1 MAGDLTLIVH
11 DALLLTLDPAEPEPF
26 AGWLAVDGE
35 GRIAAIGR
43 GAPPPAPGPT
53 GSAPALV
60 DAGGAIVAPGFV
72 SAHSHLFTS
81 GSRGLGTDQSLYGW
95 IEAMTRWTVHATPE
109 DLYWLTVHGALDF
122 LDNGITTAYD
132 FTAGR
137 LDFDAGTPQHGAFGG
152 RLRPAEQG
160 EAQFRAKLDAGIRFV
175 NSVMLDDAAGS
186 RDEVLG
192 RLDDI
197 VDFASKH
204 ADDPRYLGSAISGA
218 VQWAADRSTAE
229 IEVEAMARHGLI
241 NQPHF
246 LESPHEAAA
255 QRAKFAWYRDAGAL
269 GPDLVFGHFVQATDA
284 LIAEAAEAGCGMVW
298 QPTSNGRLASG
309 IADVPRCR
317 ELGMRVG
324 VGLDDQACTDC
335 SDPFQNMRIGMYL
348 LRASRQDPAAMPVR
362 EMLELHTLG
371 SARVLGIEAD
381 VGSLEVGKYADFLV
395 VDPRRPDTGPVWDPV
410 ATYVLACGLRNLRQV
425 WVGGRL
431 VSQDGVATNPLSAAA
446 SAEVHGRL
454 GAIARR
460 RG

>member
-1 MAGDLTLIVH
+1 MAGDITLIVH

-26 AGWLAVDGE
+26 TGWLAVDDE

-43 GAPPPAPGPT
+43 GAPPPAPGPP
-53 GSAPALV
+53 GRPAPAMV

-197 VDFASKH
+197 VDYASKH
-204 ADDPRYLGSAISGA
+204 ADDPHYLGSAISGA
-218 VQWAADRSTAE
+218 VDKHRMSGFWDAELDSVLRDLAVTTLLFAGVNADQCVLATLVDAACIGYDVVLLEDCSATTSPPFCWEATVYNVRQCFGFTAQAADLVA
-229 IEVEAMARHGLI
+229 
-241 NQPHF
+241 
-246 LESPHEAAA
+246 
-255 QRAKFAWYRDAGAL
+255 AL
-269 GPDLVFGHFVQATDA
+269 GG
-284 LIAEAAEAGCGMVW
+284 E
-298 QPTSNGRLASG
+298 R
-309 IADVPRCR
+309 
-317 ELGMRVG
+317 
-324 VGLDDQACTDC
+324 
-335 SDPFQNMRIGMYL
+335 
-348 LRASRQDPAAMPVR
+348 
-362 EMLELHTLG
+362 
-371 SARVLGIEAD
+371 
-381 VGSLEVGKYADFLV
+381 
-395 VDPRRPDTGPVWDPV
+395 
-410 ATYVLACGLRNLRQV
+410 
-425 WVGGRL
+425 
-431 VSQDGVATNPLSAAA
+431 
-446 SAEVHGRL
+446 
-454 GAIARR
+454 
-460 RG
+460 